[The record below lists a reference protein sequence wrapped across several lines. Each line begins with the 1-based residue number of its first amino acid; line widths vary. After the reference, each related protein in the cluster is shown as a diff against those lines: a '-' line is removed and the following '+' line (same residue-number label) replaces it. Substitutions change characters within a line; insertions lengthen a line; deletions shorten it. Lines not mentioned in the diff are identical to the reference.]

1 MVMTERGQPFMQRC
15 LVLQVLGNSD
25 VQGAYRMGDP
35 HEKGSELL
43 GVIGDYS
50 LSGLRDAM
58 DLMEETVG
66 DGSSSINFPLI
77 DRLRSTLG
85 QQLQGDWEIH
95 WAIILTDQIAWM
107 EQQTDRDAEGW
118 KDIVA
123 SDGAWWKNLLASWL
137 TQRQIP
143 YTFIPLV
150 VDPQIKDGAADW
162 DGIAEVLAPLLNQF
176 FPGSGKSVH
185 FNPDPSLK
193 PSDSKAFDRVV
204 IQHSSGTPALSSAL
218 YLWGIE
224 QKLAGRA
231 FDFAYLSINESNA
244 QAETFSHEGKHWQ
257 WRLKKPQVLKLLG
270 LQDFSGALQ
279 LLGNDCPDQ
288 ALVQRLQ
295 RLDKAAAFNI
305 NALQLDLTPKEDVIE
320 RIAIALWTEKALRCN
335 GQWMIWYLR
344 VAGAMEL
351 TLLCLVEKQGQ
362 NRYEW
367 KPTHLKTILHHP
379 RNPQPHLGFTVGI
392 KAVVKHLLSQGSADQ
407 YDDNQKITFTVNR
420 LYAEGKESEPW
431 KKFKAF
437 YYGNQ
442 WRLSDQD
449 VDSFLYIRNNLYHSL
464 SGDRLDIL
472 LDEQTKVLKSVD
484 HPDHPAFIAIG
495 HLRFLIDLADLTES
509 VKDRMAFYRSEMEQ
523 VHHDLEAL
531 A

>member
-1 MVMTERGQPFMQRC
+1 
-15 LVLQVLGNSD
+15 
-25 VQGAYRMGDP
+25 MGDP

-43 GVIGDYS
+43 GAIGSYS
-50 LSGLRDAM
+50 LSELKEAM
-58 DLMEETVG
+58 GLMEETISN
-66 DGSSSINFPLI
+66 GSSSINFPLI
-77 DRLRSTLG
+77 DRLRTTLG

-95 WAIILTDQIAWM
+95 WVIILTDQIAWM

-123 SDGAWWKNLLASWL
+123 SDGAWWKNLLADWL

-162 DGIAEVLAPLLNQF
+162 DGIAEAIAPLLNKF

-193 PSDSKAFDRVV
+193 PSAIEAFDRVV

-231 FDFAYLSINESNA
+231 FDFAYLSINESSA

-279 LLGNDCPDQ
+279 LLGDDCPDQ

-335 GQWMIWYLR
+335 GQWMNWYLR

-362 NRYEW
+362 NCYEW
-367 KPTHLKTILHHP
+367 RSTPLKTILHHP
-379 RNPQPHLGFTVGI
+379 DNPRTHLGFTVSI
-392 KAVVKHLLSQGSADQ
+392 KDVVENLLGEGSVSQYNKKRQG
-407 YDDNQKITFTVNR
+407 NVTFTRCSN
-420 LYAEGKESEPW
+420 S
-431 KKFKAF
+431 
-437 YYGNQ
+437 
-442 WRLSDQD
+442 
-449 VDSFLYIRNNLYHSL
+449 IR
-464 SGDRLDIL
+464 
-472 LDEQTKVLKSVD
+472 
-484 HPDHPAFIAIG
+484 
-495 HLRFLIDLADLTES
+495 
-509 VKDRMAFYRSEMEQ
+509 
-523 VHHDLEAL
+523 
-531 A
+531 